1 MASRGWG
8 SSLALAVGIAAGTAA
23 AQLGLAYG
31 SGVITW
37 PTQTDVR
44 GQAAWLASLAWIA
57 WIAASCTVLGAVLA
71 DRLSAGDVG
80 GAPPRRSMDD
90 GVSRRLIPGSVTT
103 GAWRVAIAV
112 AAAIGGLLTVP
123 LVAIPARMARRD
135 DTYAPQLVAG
145 GYAIV
150 GVIIG
155 LLLAIVALTARAVA
169 ANLLATAAWVW
180 ALALT
185 AGISGAAATPGKDA
199 STAPLAIWRFGGQH
213 FVRSTFSWPGTAL
226 MLSSAFALGLLAAW
240 PAQRRGENRVGVAVS
255 GAFGPLMIAGAYFLA
270 TPKLV
275 GVQADEQLSAFLV
288 APYAVIAGLAGSVL
302 LAAIGAQREQRAA
315 LRTAT
320 TAPGAGP
327 ATDLPA
333 QRPADDDDSY
343 STSGTRRPADYDD
356 DLADDGYAPA
366 SAYAGSS
373 ARGGDSGGDPKTPLW
388 PDTESTTD
396 TKPGKSRKR

>member
-1 MASRGWG
+1 M
-8 SSLALAVGIAAGTAA
+8 
-23 AQLGLAYG
+23 
-31 SGVITW
+31 
-37 PTQTDVR
+37 
-44 GQAAWLASLAWIA
+44 
-57 WIAASCTVLGAVLA
+57 
-71 DRLSAGDVG
+71 
-80 GAPPRRSMDD
+80 
-90 GVSRRLIPGSVTT
+90 TT

-185 AGISGAAATPGKDA
+185 AGISGAAASAGKDA

-226 MLSSAFALGLLAAW
+226 MLSAAFALGLLAAW

-315 LRTAT
+315 LRAAT

-333 QRPADDDDSY
+333 QRPTGLDDDDSY
-343 STSGTRRPADYDD
+343 SISSTRRPADYDD

-366 SAYAGSS
+366 SAYAASS
-373 ARGGDSGGDPKTPLW
+373 ARSGESGSEPKTPLW